1 MLLFTTRPRA
11 CGRSLSIIAFSLGT
25 TVSVVPRPTY
35 ATPITLQAA
44 TERALAENPDLGR
57 ATSDIGIGEGRLVTA
72 RTRQFNPEIGVSA
85 GPVRV
90 GGTTVVDYE
99 VSLGQVLELGG
110 KRSRRVAV
118 AEADLAA
125 TRARKDWT
133 RREVVLRVRRAYYLA
148 TLDRARVATARDA
161 LAAADEARAAMLE
174 RLRQKAGTQLEVNV
188 ATADAG
194 RAKRALLDAERSYT
208 TARAVLGAT
217 IGAQPAENLEPAD
230 EAPPPPELVVA
241 EDALVGAAMST
252 RADLR
257 AARFDRDAAAAGV
270 SLSDA
275 GAVPDLGVNLR
286 YSREKDP
293 DFTLNVFAIGISV
306 PLPIF
311 DRKQGDRLAARSTL
325 RKADI
330 EEKAVRWQA
339 ERDIRSAYRSYQAA
353 REAVRAFDLDVVGKL
368 NENLTLARESF
379 QAGKIGLVEFNVV
392 RRDLVETRFAYLDA
406 WREAVEALIALELAA
421 GEMEVV
427 R

>member
-25 TVSVVPRPTY
+25 IVSVVPRPTH

-72 RTRQFNPEIGVSA
+72 RTRPFNPEVGVSA

-99 VSLGQVLELGG
+99 VSLGQVFELGG

-230 EAPPPPELVVA
+230 EAPPPPELVVT

-293 DFTLNVFAIGISV
+293 DFTFDVFAIGISV

-339 ERDIRSAYRSYQAA
+339 ERDIRSAYRTYQAA

>member
-1 MLLFTTRPRA
+1 MQLFTTRSRSR
-11 CGRSLSIIAFSLGT
+11 GRSLPIIAFWLGT
-25 TVSVVPRPTY
+25 TIAVAPHAAH
-35 ATPITLQAA
+35 ATPITLQRA

-57 ATSDIGIGEGRLVTA
+57 ATSDIGIGEGWLVTA
-72 RTRQFNPEIGVSA
+72 RTRPFNPEVGVSA

-99 VSLGQVLELGG
+99 VSLGQVFELGG
-110 KRSRRVAV
+110 KRARRAAV

-125 TRARKDWT
+125 ARARKDWT

-161 LAAADEARAAMLE
+161 LVAAEEAKAAMVE

-194 RAKRALLDAERSYT
+194 RAKRTLLDAERAYIA
-208 TARAVLGAT
+208 ARAVLGAT
-217 IGAQPAENLEPAD
+217 IGAQPVEDLEPAD
-230 EAPPPPELVVA
+230 EAPPPPDLIVA
-241 EDALVGAAMST
+241 EDAVVTAAMST

-257 AARFDRDAAAAGV
+257 AARLDRDAAAAGV
-270 SLSDA
+270 GLADA
-275 GAVPDLGVNLR
+275 EAVPDLGVNLR

-293 DFTLNVFAIGISV
+293 DLTFDVFAIGISV

-311 DRKQGDRLAARSTL
+311 DRKQGERLTARSSM

-353 REAVRAFDLDVVGKL
+353 RDAVRAFDLDVVGKL

-379 QAGKIGLVEFNVV
+379 QTGKIGLVEFNVV

-406 WREAVEALIALELAA
+406 RREAVEALIALELAA